1 MGVILYELLVGIPPF
16 NAEHPQQIF
25 DNIIN
30 RDIQWPKIPEEISF
44 EAYDLINKL
53 LNENPVQ
60 RLGATGATEVKRHA
74 FFKDINWD
82 TLARQKAMFIPTA
95 EALDT
100 SYFMSRYIWNP
111 EDEHCLG
118 GSDFDEITETCSSGS
133 GSDLLEEDG
142 DECGSLAE
150 FSGPPLEV
158 QYSFSNFSF
167 KNLSQLAS
175 INYDLV
181 IKSSKESTQ

>member
-1 MGVILYELLVGIPPF
+1 
-16 NAEHPQQIF
+16 QIF

-30 RDIQWPKIPEEISF
+30 RDIQWPKYPEEISY
-44 EAYDLINKL
+44 EAYDLMNKL

-82 TLARQKAMFIPTA
+82 TLAMQKAMFIPSA
-95 EALDT
+95 ESHDT

-111 EDEHCLG
+111 EEEHCAG
-118 GSDFDEITETCSSGS
+118 ASDFDDITETYSSGS
-133 GSDLLEEDG
+133 GTGDSLDEDG
-142 DECGSLAE
+142 DVCGSLNDFNNGRNQNLA
-150 FSGPPLEV
+150 V

-167 KNLSQLAS
+167 KNLSQLVT
-175 INYDLV
+175 INYDMML
-181 IKSSKESTQ
+181 KNSKDSPNDFNPPVP